1 MRRIVKKIGFAH
13 SISSTVSLFESRFT
27 IHTTSRKTASK
38 SPLQPVTINL
48 FLSKRKD
55 TIMTNTSPIQDT
67 QSATLQELREWFD
80 SYCAALPDN
89 DKNLIG
95 TAWLLAQEHYP
106 ADAVTPYGEPLLDHF
121 LGAAQ
126 MVHELDLL
134 PDAVAAT
141 LLADIGRYVPDWNLL
156 VSERCNSTVAELVKG
171 VDEVQKLTHFA
182 RVDSLATPEE
192 RAQQAET
199 MRKMLLAMVT
209 DIRVVLIKLAMRT
222 RTMQFLSEVPDS
234 PEKRAVAKETLDIF
248 APLANRLGVWQLKWQ
263 LEDLGFRHQEPE
275 KYREIALLLDEKRTE
290 RLEYIENFLNIL
302 RAELKK
308 YNVHFEVA
316 GRPKHIYS
324 IYKKMVKKKLSFD
337 GLFDIRAVRILVDT
351 VPECYTTLGIVHSL
365 WQPIPGEFDDYIANP
380 KGNGYKSL
388 HTVIV
393 GPEDKGVEVQIRT
406 FDMHQFNE
414 FGVAAHWRY
423 KEGGKGDSAYEQKI
437 AWLRQLLDW
446 RENMAESGKED
457 LAAAFKTEL
466 FNDTIYVLTPHGKVL
481 SLPTGA
487 TPIDFAYALHS
498 SIGDRCRGAK
508 VEGQIVPL
516 STPLENG
523 QRVEIITAKEGHP
536 SVNWLYE
543 GWVKSSKA
551 ISKIRAY
558 IRQQNAD
565 TVREEGRVQLDK
577 QLAKLTP
584 KPNLQELA
592 ENLGYKKLDDLYTA
606 VGQGEISNRAIQKA
620 CGTLNEPP
628 PVPVSETTIVKQSK
642 IKKGGKTG
650 VLIDGEDGLMTTLAK
665 CCKPAPPDD
674 IVGFVTRERGISV
687 HRKTCPSFQ
696 HLAEQAPEKVL
707 NASWAALQ
715 EGQVFAVDVEIRA
728 QDRSGLLRDVSDA
741 LARHK
746 LNVTAVQTQSRDLE
760 ASMRFTL
767 EVKQVN
773 DLPRVLASLGDVKGV
788 LSVTR
793 L

>member
-1 MRRIVKKIGFAH
+1 
-13 SISSTVSLFESRFT
+13 
-27 IHTTSRKTASK
+27 
-38 SPLQPVTINL
+38 
-48 FLSKRKD
+48 
-55 TIMTNTSPIQDT
+55 
-67 QSATLQELREWFD
+67 
-80 SYCAALPDN
+80 
-89 DKNLIG
+89 
-95 TAWLLAQEHYP
+95 
-106 ADAVTPYGEPLLDHF
+106 
-121 LGAAQ
+121 
-126 MVHELDLL
+126 
-134 PDAVAAT
+134 
-141 LLADIGRYVPDWNLL
+141 
-156 VSERCNSTVAELVKG
+156 
-171 VDEVQKLTHFA
+171 
-182 RVDSLATPEE
+182 
-192 RAQQAET
+192 
-199 MRKMLLAMVT
+199 
-209 DIRVVLIKLAMRT
+209 
-222 RTMQFLSEVPDS
+222 
-234 PEKRAVAKETLDIF
+234 
-248 APLANRLGVWQLKWQ
+248 
-263 LEDLGFRHQEPE
+263 
-275 KYREIALLLDEKRTE
+275 YREIALLLDEKRTE

-302 RAELKK
+302 RGELKK

-543 GWVKSSKA
+543 GWVKSGKA

-565 TVREEGRVQLDK
+565 TVREEGRVQIDK

-592 ENLGYKKLDDLYTA
+592 ENLGFKKLDDLYTA

-642 IKKGGKTG
+642 IKKGGKNG

-674 IVGFVTRERGISV
+674 IVGFVTRDRGISV
-687 HRKTCPSFQ
+687 HRKTCPSFR

-707 NASWAALQ
+707 DASWAALQ
-715 EGQVFAVDVEIRA
+715 EGQVFAVDIEIRA

-767 EVKQVN
+767 EVKQVT

>member
-13 SISSTVSLFESRFT
+13 SIPSAVSLFESRFT
-27 IHTTSRKTASK
+27 IHATSHKTASK
-38 SPLQPVTINL
+38 SSLQPVTINL

-55 TIMTNTSPIQDT
+55 TIMTTISPIQDT

-80 SYCAALPDN
+80 SYCVALPDN

-95 TAWLLAQEHYP
+95 TAWSLAQEHYP

-126 MVHELDLL
+126 MVNELDLL

-222 RTMQFLSEVPDS
+222 RTLQFLSNVPDN

-707 NASWAALQ
+707 DASWAALQ

>member
-13 SISSTVSLFESRFT
+13 SIPSAVSLFKSRFA

-55 TIMTNTSPIQDT
+55 AIMTTISPIQDT

-95 TAWLLAQEHYP
+95 TAWSLAQEHYP

-209 DIRVVLIKLAMRT
+209 DIRIVLIKLAMRT

-606 VGQGEISNRAIQKA
+606 IGQGEISNRAIQKA

-650 VLIDGEDGLMTTLAK
+650 VLIDGEDSLMTTLAK

-687 HRKTCPSFQ
+687 HRKTCPSFR

-707 NASWAALQ
+707 DASWAALQ